1 MLITFKHVA
10 KAVLFIVVVEVCD
23 GRQLLGAHD
32 GHGGHVELP
41 GHAVL
46 DDVEHELVIQQ
57 PDQMKTAKTG
67 GAAEREVPGD
77 DIGDDKDDVTK
88 TTST

>member
-1 MLITFKHVA
+1 MA
-10 KAVLFIVVVEVCD
+10 KAVLFIVVVKVCD

-57 PDQMKTAKTG
+57 PDQVKTAETG
-67 GAAEREVPGD
+67 GTAECEVPGD

>member
-1 MLITFKHVA
+1 M
-10 KAVLFIVVVEVCD
+10 
-23 GRQLLGAHD
+23 
-32 GHGGHVELP
+32 
-41 GHAVL
+41 L

-57 PDQMKTAKTG
+57 PDQVKTAETG